1 MLLAAALIVS
11 CAACGSTDT
20 TSSNGGGETN
30 DTTSTTSTAGGSDTA
45 DDGTLALEDEK
56 PELKILSMHQTYNY
70 EDCPAWQLDTEI
82 TGYNT
87 KWFMLPAENADQ
99 KLLLEISSGED
110 YDLLWRISQSQYS
123 ALNKQGALIELND
136 LLDTY
141 GDNIKAAVA
150 DLAWSSTTDENGV
163 ITAMPHENGAATKEE
178 PYGMFTGGIAV
189 RSDML
194 EEMGAELPTNLD
206 DFTEFLRAAKE
217 KYGFAP
223 LSGNSAWVPQIMSA
237 FGMGDAEWYD
247 IDGTYTFRVKHPQLA
262 SYIEYMQMLYSE
274 GLLDNDMPIN
284 TADQVKEKISS
295 GNSIAATGIYFWDI
309 PAMVTALNTSNP
321 DCKLEFVTELAS
333 DANTKPTK
341 MINVGVGGF
350 SCITKNANHP
360 ADAIN
365 WANILSEPENFERVY
380 IGEEGVSYELVD
392 GNYTPIFEGDD
403 ATNFNAY
410 TNNDKQAGFC
420 EVGLMFKM
428 WQSRARKT
436 TEMAEAYESMNARCD
451 DYEPI
456 ISIENYAKTLPAV
469 QEEYTVLQTAFGDA
483 IVKAIVE
490 GTNPEEAVAAMQA
503 EWDANGGL
511 EIEAAMQEFYDSH
524 KDLVG

>member
-1 MLLAAALIVS
+1 MKKLISMMLAAALVVS
-11 CAACGSTDT
+11 CAACGGGGT
-20 TSSNGGGETN
+20 TSSSAGGGS
-30 DTTSTTSTAGGSDTA
+30 TSGGTSS
-45 DDGTLALEDEK
+45 GTIALEDEK

-70 EDCPAWQLDTEI
+70 EDCPAWALDTEI
-82 TGYNT
+82 TGYKT
-87 KWFMLPAENADQ
+87 DWYMLPAENADQ

-110 YDLLWRISQSQYS
+110 YDLLLRISQSQYA

-141 GDNIKAAVA
+141 GDNIKPAISEM
-150 DLAWSSTTDENGV
+150 AWSSTTSDDGI
-163 ITAMPHENGAATKEE
+163 ITAMPHEDGNPTKEN
-178 PYGMFTGGIAV
+178 PYGMMRGGIAV

-194 EEMGAELPTNLD
+194 AEMGTELPTNLD

-217 KYGFAP
+217 KYNFAP
-223 LSGNSAWVPQIMSA
+223 LSGNSSWVSQIMSA

-247 IDGTYTFRVKHPQLA
+247 IDGTYTHRIKHPQLA
-262 SYIEYMQMLYSE
+262 NYIEYMQMLYSE

-295 GNSIAATGIYFWDI
+295 GNSIAATGIFFWDI
-309 PAMVTALNTSNP
+309 PSMITALETSNP
-321 DCKLEFVTELAS
+321 DCKLEFITELAP

-341 MINVGVGGF
+341 YVNLGVGTF
-350 SCITKNANHP
+350 TCISKNAKHA
-360 ADAIN
+360 ADAVN
-365 WANILSEPENFERVY
+365 WLNILSDPENFERVY
-380 IGEEGVSYELVD
+380 IGEEGVSFNLVD

-410 TNNDKQAGFC
+410 TNNDKQTGFC

-436 TEMAEAYESMNARCD
+436 PEMAESYETMNARCD
-451 DYEPI
+451 DYEVVM
-456 ISIENYAKTLPAV
+456 SIENFAKTLPAV
-469 QEEYTVLQTAFGDA
+469 QEDYSVVTTAFGDS

-490 GTNPEEAVAAMQA
+490 GTDPATAVAAMQA
-503 EWDANGGL
+503 DWDANGGL

-524 KDLVG
+524 KALIG